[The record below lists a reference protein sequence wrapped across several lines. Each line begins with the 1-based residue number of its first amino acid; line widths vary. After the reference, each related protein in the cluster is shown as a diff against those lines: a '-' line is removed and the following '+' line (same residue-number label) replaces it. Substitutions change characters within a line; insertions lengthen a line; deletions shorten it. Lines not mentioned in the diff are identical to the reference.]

1 MIFFMNLLQAT
12 YNLSQDMEF
21 INELKSPQDIPEVV
35 GVDWAASDRVLLAC
49 QDGGIRI
56 MGLGLS
62 GNRMDQVL
70 MDCRDGGIRIMG
82 LGLSGTHMDL
92 ILVACLH
99 VMGSDTDRTDLSR
112 R

>member
-1 MIFFMNLLQAT
+1 
-12 YNLSQDMEF
+12 MEF

-62 GNRMDQVL
+62 GNRMDLGPGCGLEYRWNWSVSGLVL
-70 MDCRDGGIRIMG
+70 SHR
-82 LGLSGTHMDL
+82 
-92 ILVACLH
+92 
-99 VMGSDTDRTDLSR
+99 
-112 R
+112 

>member
-1 MIFFMNLLQAT
+1 
-12 YNLSQDMEF
+12 MEF

-62 GNRMDQVL
+62 GNRVDL
-70 MDCRDGGIRIMG
+70 ADCLPG
-82 LGLSGTHMDL
+82 
-92 ILVACLH
+92 
-99 VMGSDTDRTDLSR
+99 R
-112 R
+112 RHPDHGARALR

>member
-1 MIFFMNLLQAT
+1 MIFFINLLQAT

-62 GNRMDQVL
+62 GNRMDPGI
-70 MDCRDGGIRIMG
+70 DCQPG
-82 LGLSGTHMDL
+82 
-92 ILVACLH
+92 
-99 VMGSDTDRTDLSR
+99 R
-112 R
+112 RHPDHGAQTLR

>member
-1 MIFFMNLLQAT
+1 MIFFINLLQAT

-62 GNRMDQVL
+62 G
-70 MDCRDGGIRIMG
+70 
-82 LGLSGTHMDL
+82 THMDL
-92 ILVACLH
+92 VLVACLH
-99 VMGSDTDRTDLSR
+99 VMGSDTDGTDLSR

>member
-1 MIFFMNLLQAT
+1 
-12 YNLSQDMEF
+12 MEF

-62 GNRMDQVL
+62 GNRMDLVL
-70 MDCRDGGIRIMG
+70 IACQDGGIGIMG
-82 LGLSGTHMDL
+82 LGLSGNRMDL
-92 ILVACLH
+92 VLIACQNDSIRIMLWPRIQMELVCLIAKGFS
-99 VMGSDTDRTDLSR
+99 VNF
-112 R
+112 